1 MRILETYQTAWTNR
15 GFIVPVLLGVRLIS
29 LGILAPIIGLSAQLA
44 VRMSGQGALTDQD
57 IAYFIL
63 SPAGFPVFLA
73 VTALILIGTV
83 VGFAVI
89 TIDLATPGQQG
100 LKGIPAALR
109 QIARR
114 LPALMPYAV
123 QLVLR
128 ILAIVAPFAALGVLV
143 AHRMLGAYDI
153 NFYLSEH
160 PPEFLM
166 AVAIG
171 AGLALVCIPLL
182 VSKLLSWAV
191 SLHLVLLGQAKG
203 RVAFAASSE
212 AMEGK
217 RIILLKDLVL
227 WYAIRAGLGLLVGAV
242 FVWILKVALNLDIGG
257 FEVKLTMALLIV
269 SLWAITDFVVGAISL
284 GALAQLL
291 GAFYT
296 GPDALPAVET
306 APAPGLTS
314 PAFLAVG
321 VVGVLAVGAVTA
333 TELLSDIR
341 SDQEVLV
348 IAHRGAA
355 GAFPENTLA
364 SVRGAVDAGA
374 DWVEIDVQETADGE
388 VVVVHDSDFMKLS
401 AVDLKVWDATMAE
414 LAEIDIGSWFDTE
427 FADARVPTLAQV
439 LDVTRD
445 RAKLLIELKY
455 YGHDVDLEARTIA
468 IVEAAGLA
476 DQVATMSLKYPAVQK
491 MKATRPDW
499 PSGVLAATAVGNLSR
514 LEGEFIAVSSNLVT
528 PRLLRQ
534 AHGADKKV
542 FAWTVNDPLEMM
554 GLVSLGVDGLIT
566 DEPARARATLA
577 ERAELQ
583 THERIFLVFLD
594 RFGLVDSFAQQ
605 GRDDSP

>member
-1 MRILETYQTAWTNR
+1 MRILDTYKTAWANR

-29 LGILAPIIGLSAQLA
+29 LGLLAPIIGLSAQLA
-44 VRMSGQGALTDQD
+44 VQISGQGALTDQD

-83 VGFAVI
+83 IGFAVI
-89 TIDLATPGQQG
+89 TIDLGTPGQRG
-100 LKGIPAALR
+100 LKGIPAALT

-114 LPALMPYAV
+114 FPALMPYAV

-128 ILAIVAPFAALGVLV
+128 ILIIVAPFAALGLLA
-143 AHRMLGAYDI
+143 AHHLLGAYDI

-166 AVAIG
+166 ALAIG
-171 AGLALVCIPLL
+171 AVLAVICVPLL
-182 VSKLLSWAV
+182 LSQLLSWAV
-191 SLHLVLLGQAKG
+191 SLHLVLFGQARG
-203 RVAFAASSE
+203 RAAFAGSREVMA
-212 AMEGK
+212 GQ

-227 WYAIRAGLGLLVGAV
+227 WYAIRAGLGLLGGAV
-242 FVWILKVALNLDIGG
+242 FLWLLKSGTGFANLG
-257 FEVKLTMALLIV
+257 FEVKLTLALLITSV
-269 SLWAITDFVVGAISL
+269 WAITDFIVGAISL
-284 GALAQLL
+284 GALSQLL
-291 GAFYT
+291 SAFYT
-296 GPDALPAVET
+296 LPD
-306 APAPGLTS
+306 APAPEDRPTAPRLTS
-314 PAFLAVG
+314 PALLAGG
-321 VVGVLAVGAVTA
+321 VAGVLMVGAATA
-333 TELLSDIR
+333 AALLSSIR

-355 GAFPENTLA
+355 GAYPENTLA
-364 SVRGAVDAGA
+364 SVRGAVDAGT

-388 VVVVHDSDFMKLS
+388 VVVVHDSDFMKLAS
-401 AVDLKVWDATMAE
+401 VDLKVWDATMAD
-414 LAEIDIGSWFDTE
+414 LAEIDIGSWFAPD
-427 FADARVPTLAQV
+427 FADARVPTLADV
-439 LDVTRD
+439 LEITRD
-445 RAKLLIELKY
+445 RANLLIELKY

-491 MKATRPDW
+491 MKAARPDW

-514 LEGEFIAVSSNLVT
+514 LEGEFIAVNSSLVT

-534 AHGADKKV
+534 AHGADKMV

-554 GLVSLGVDGLIT
+554 GLISLGVDGLIT
-566 DEPARARATLA
+566 DEPALARDTLA
-577 ERAELQ
+577 KRDELQ
-583 THERIFLVFLD
+583 THERIFLVFLE
-594 RFGLVDSFAQQ
+594 RFGLVDSFAQE